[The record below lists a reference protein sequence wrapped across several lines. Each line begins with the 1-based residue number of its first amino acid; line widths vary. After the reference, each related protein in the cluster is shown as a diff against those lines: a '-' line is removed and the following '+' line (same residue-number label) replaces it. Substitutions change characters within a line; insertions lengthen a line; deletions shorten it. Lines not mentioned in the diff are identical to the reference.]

1 MTSKTRDII
10 LWIVVNMC
18 RLLVSGTFVF
28 SGMVKLI
35 DPTGTQYKIEDY
47 FTALG
52 LATSADSLLPIV
64 LAVVLA
70 LLELCLGV
78 YLFFGIRRRVTTH
91 FLLAFM
97 ILYSP
102 LTLWLAISNAVADCG
117 CFGDAVKLTNWQTF
131 WKNAALLVMTTIV
144 WWRGNL
150 LTRFISES
158 AQWIISLYTI
168 LYGLFIAAIGLYLEP
183 VMDFRPFHIGQHIPS
198 AMAWPEDPS
207 EQPEILDFDIEGE
220 ITADELLTDTS
231 YVFLLISPYLEKA
244 DDSDFERINSTYD
257 YARRHGYRF
266 LSLTASSPEVIRRWQ
281 DLTGAEY
288 PFAFMDELTLKT
300 IARRNPALVLLH
312 GGTIVAKWPAAVIP
326 DEAELQAPL
335 HALPLAHPQKE
346 NYQRS
351 LLSLALWYILP
362 IITLTL
368 IDRFIFS
375 LRWWRRRHQTAK
387 NT

>member
-1 MTSKTRDII
+1 
-10 LWIVVNMC
+10 MC

-91 FLLAFM
+91 LLLAFM

-300 IARRNPALVLLH
+300 IARRNPALILLH